1 MGKSRRSERLKVIVQ
16 VSNWATRKTKI
27 GRSAKVDG
35 PKGEN
40 WIFQKLETERS
51 FGMKVKSPKDRNWT
65 VFRDGSGQFKEYTI
79 IFI

>member
-1 MGKSRRSERLKVIVQ
+1 LGKSRRSERLKVIVQ
-16 VSNWATRKTKI
+16 VSNWAALKTEI
-27 GRSAKVDG
+27 GPAKVDG
-35 PKGEN
+35 HEGEN

-65 VFRDGSGQFKEYTI
+65 VFRDGSGQSKEYTI